1 MTAKVFNMLAVVG
14 LIILSRKH
22 PDLPRPYKVW
32 GYPVTP
38 IIFAAISFWM
48 AASVVVERP
57 KESLAVLATFGLGFV
72 LNIGR
77 TKRTGSESA

>member
-1 MTAKVFNMLAVVG
+1 
-14 LIILSRKH
+14 
-22 PDLPRPYKVW
+22 VW

-57 KESLAVLATFGLGFV
+57 KESLAVLATFAVGFL

-77 TKRTGSESA
+77 TKQTNTVHEEPHQP